1 MYRGSVNTLNDFILR
16 GSVYTLNDVKR
27 ISEHFKWFYIK
38 SISVHFKW
46 CSIKCSNSEL
56 CPGGA
61 YNFFLYRGGGSAPV
75 WALKPPETHRF
86 ARSRGLSPHSH
97 PEHAS
102 DTKLHYKVFGKSVVS
117 RISKYV
123 L

>member
-1 MYRGSVNTLNDFILR
+1 MFKFRTLSRGGLTI
-16 GSVYTLNDVKR
+16 
-27 ISEHFKWFYIK
+27 
-38 SISVHFKW
+38 
-46 CSIKCSNSEL
+46 
-56 CPGGA
+56 
-61 YNFFLYRGGGSAPV
+61 FFLYRGGSAPV
-75 WALKPPETHRF
+75 GAIKPPETHRF